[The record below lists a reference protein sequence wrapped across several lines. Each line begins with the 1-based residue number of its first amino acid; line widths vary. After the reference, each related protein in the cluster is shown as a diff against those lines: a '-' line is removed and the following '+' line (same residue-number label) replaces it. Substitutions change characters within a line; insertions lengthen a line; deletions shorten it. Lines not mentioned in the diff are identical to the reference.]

1 MRLCGCVFFDCTA
14 VLLRDCAAQHEA
26 DFSSTMHLHSQKT
39 RDASDKAVRAP
50 KIGDGGYEIRTHAT
64 PSMHLSETCGSL
76 FELPTEHGFTEHS
89 TAWRIRLVVYGARLE
104 SVLV

>member
-1 MRLCGCVFFDCTA
+1 MPQKAWNTA
-14 VLLRDCAAQHEA
+14 VLAMKKP
-26 DFSSTMHLHSQKT
+26 FSYGWEKGMS
-39 RDASDKAVRAP
+39 
-50 KIGDGGYEIRTHAT
+50 GGYEIRTHAT